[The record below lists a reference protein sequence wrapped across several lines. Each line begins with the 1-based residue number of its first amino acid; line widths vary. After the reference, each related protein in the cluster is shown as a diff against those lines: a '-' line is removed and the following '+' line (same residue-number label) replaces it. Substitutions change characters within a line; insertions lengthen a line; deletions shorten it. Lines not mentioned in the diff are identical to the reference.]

1 MRRVLAA
8 LLVALVVH
16 SPVPAVHAAEQPLA
30 GRIIGIDAGHQLGN
44 GNPRFRNEVNRAK
57 FNGTISKPCNTTG
70 TATNAG
76 LPEATFNWRV
86 ARALAKRLRALGARV
101 VLTRPTNTRSAYG
114 PCIWDRAKIAERGGA
129 EMLVSIHADGAPPSG
144 RGFHVIAPKRLRGWT
159 DDIAAPSLS
168 LARSIIAAMTRNGFE
183 PTTYLANPL
192 SVRADQSTLNFSDIP
207 AVTVELGNMRNAAD
221 AKRMSSS
228 DGVQQYANALA
239 DGIVRALR

>member
-44 GNPRFRNEVNRAK
+44 GNPRFRDEVNRTK

-101 VLTRPTNTRSAYG
+101 VLTRPTNTRSTYG

-159 DDIAAPSLS
+159 DDIAAPSRS

-221 AKRMSSS
+221 AERMSSS
-228 DGVQQYANALA
+228 GGVQQYANALA